1 MASIAGTWL
10 ARLGFRQSSW
20 RMRHAVKPRLFAVL
34 SLAAL
39 WLFALLALLQH
50 ASPVISSAAP
60 NAVTL
65 PGEVVI
71 NEIAWGGTA
80 ASSNDEWIELKNN
93 LAFPIT
99 LTGWTLTNTSRISVT
114 LVGVIPAH
122 GYFILER
129 SDDNTISDIPADQ
142 IYIYALLNP
151 PTPDRLVLRDD
162 TGSVV
167 DTANDDGGPW
177 PAGSVGPN
185 FFSMERIDPL
195 APDTDGNWASNDG
208 IVRNGHAANG
218 NSINGT
224 PKVRNSATSANLS
237 LVKSGPVA
245 SLMNQ
250 DITYTLSFSN
260 AGWLNAS
267 GVIITDTLPV
277 SVTFLRQSSSYTFTQ
292 SPDSRVMTWQ
302 VGTLITSNIASS
314 LTFAVRPDAGLTG
327 LITNTASITSAVV
340 DYRPDNNISSLTTQV
355 TPPSADISLGK
366 SAPDTLI
373 AGNEI
378 TYVIA
383 LVNVGQATAL
393 GARVTDTLPL
403 SVTFLRQSAPYAFIQ
418 NGRRLI
424 WGVGDLA
431 PSSTPI
437 TWTATGRIDLNFDG
451 ALVNIVQGSIA
462 SAEPVTANNT
472 AQATTQVRAPTP
484 QLLINGV
491 LYEGLQAGQEDEAVQ
506 ILNVGI
512 APVNLRGYT
521 VTEAAAPGV
530 QFPTYTLQV
539 HQRVWVAKNA
549 IAFRDSFGFWP
560 DFAVMGAPTHALK
573 LAGNWPGGNLGQS
586 GDVQLKA
593 ASGNVL
599 DRLVYGSAALPPS
612 GWSSPALSPYS
623 VAPLGIAGQVIARVP
638 DERTGLPVPDTN
650 TAADWLQ
657 FAGNTITGRR
667 PMYAGWDMTYPES
680 NQGGFFWPVT
690 TTTPAT
696 VTLGIAPD
704 NAYDVVRAAVR
715 SAQHSIEI
723 EAYELRHYGIVTDL
737 VQKARTGVSV
747 TVLLEGAPAGGMDD
761 QEKWACQQMEAAGGQ
776 CWFMFSDGDHIR
788 NRYHYL
794 HGKFIVLDR
803 ERLVVSTQN
812 LSGSGMPDDDKSD
825 GTYGSRG
832 YVLTV
837 ESPQL
842 AERAG
847 LILDR
852 DRDPAHTDIARWGT
866 SGFVEPSP
874 PVVPIT
880 VSGGTTTT
888 VSFPSPQ
895 TFNDATYLELFTS
908 PEASTRQ
915 SDALIGLLAR
925 ASAGDQVYV
934 EQMYEY
940 PDWGDAIAAPN
951 LRLKAYLDAAR
962 RGAKVRLLLNSGQFD
977 ENIVDLTKNITT
989 TAAVNAIARQ
999 EGLDLQARMGDPI
1012 HFGIHSKLVLVKLNG
1027 AGLAYSHVGSINGS
1041 EAASK
1046 INREAAVQV
1055 ESQNLYAA
1063 LARVFWADWNLSAPV
1078 FLPLVMRGYTA
1089 PDHALVSEVLYDPSG
1104 NPDTGREWVELHN
1117 PTGSAIDIS
1126 GWSLGD
1132 AINDGEYGAGR
1143 YLFPPNTS
1151 LPPGSVMVIA
1161 QQAADVAFKPDF
1173 EFLIDPSRNDS
1184 TVPDMMLPP
1193 GGIWPGFGLAL
1204 NNTGDPVILR
1214 NAAGQPMDAVVWGTG
1229 SFPGTLPHV
1238 GVTASDHSLERR
1250 PAYIDTDDC
1259 AADFLDRTPPTPGSV
1274 P

>member
-1 MASIAGTWL
+1 M
-10 ARLGFRQSSW
+10 
-20 RMRHAVKPRLFAVL
+20 KPRLLAVL

-39 WLFALLALLQH
+39 WLFALFALLQQTP
-50 ASPVISSAAP
+50 PVISSGSP
-60 NAVTL
+60 NTATL

-71 NEIAWGGTA
+71 NEVAWAGTSVSTTA
-80 ASSNDEWIELKNN
+80 DEWIELYNTTDN
-93 LAFPIT
+93 LIT
-99 LTGWTLTNTSRISVT
+99 LTGWRLRGKTLNAALSGT
-114 LVGVIPAH
+114 IPAK
-122 GYFILER
+122 GYYMIER
-129 SDDNTISDIPADQ
+129 TDDSTISDIPADWM
-142 IYIYALLNP
+142 
-151 PTPDRLVLRDD
+151 
-162 TGSVV
+162 GSFGSSGLPNAGDMLTLTDSISNVI
-167 DTANDDGGPW
+167 DTANGDGGGW
-177 PAGSVGPN
+177 PAGTAGPN
-185 FFSMERIDPL
+185 YYSMERIDPL
-195 APDTDGNWASNDG
+195 AADTSANWASNDG
-208 IVRNGHAANG
+208 IIRNGHGANG
-218 NSINGT
+218 NAINGT
-224 PKVRNSATSANLS
+224 PQARNSAASANLG
-237 LVKSGPVA
+237 LVKSGPGM
-245 SLMNQ
+245 SLTNQ
-250 DITYTLSFSN
+250 DISYTLSFSN
-260 AGWLNAS
+260 AGRLNAS
-267 GVIITDTLPV
+267 GVIIADVLPM
-277 SVTFLRQSSSYTFTQ
+277 SVTFLRQSSSYTFTR
-292 SPDSRVMTWQ
+292 SPDGRVMTWQ
-302 VGTLITSNIASS
+302 VGTLITSHGTKS
-314 LTFAVRPDAGLTG
+314 LTFAVRPDADLTG
-327 LITNTASITSAVV
+327 RITNTANITSAVV
-340 DYRPDNNISSLTTQV
+340 DYRPDNNTSSFTTQV
-355 TPPSADISLGK
+355 TPPSADINLGK
-366 SAPDTLI
+366 SAPGTLI

-383 LVNVGQATAL
+383 IGNVGQATAL

-403 SVTFLRQSAPYAFIQ
+403 SVTFMRQSAPYTFTQ

-424 WGVGDLA
+424 WSVGDLA
-431 PSSTPI
+431 PSSAPI

-451 ALVNIVQGSIA
+451 TLVNIVQGSIA
-462 SAEPVTANNT
+462 STEPVTANNT
-472 AQATTQVRAPTP
+472 AQATTQVSAPTP
-484 QLLINGV
+484 QVLINGV

-521 VTEAAAPGV
+521 VTEAASPGV

-560 DFAVMGAPTHALK
+560 DFAVTGAPTYSIK
-573 LAGNWPGGNLGQS
+573 LAGNWPGGHLGQS
-586 GDVQLKA
+586 GDVQIKA
-593 ASGNVL
+593 AAGNVL
-599 DRLVYGSAALPPS
+599 DRLVYGSAALPPN
-612 GWSSPALSPYS
+612 GWGGPALSPYS

-638 DERTGLPVPDTN
+638 DERTGLPVPDTD

-657 FAGNTITGRR
+657 FVGNSITGRR

-680 NQGGFFWPVT
+680 NQGGFFWPFT

-704 NAYDVVRAAVR
+704 NAYDVVQAAIR

-737 VQKARTGVSV
+737 VQKARMGVSV

-832 YVLTV
+832 YVLTI
-837 ESPQL
+837 ESPPL
-842 AERAG
+842 AGRAG
-847 LILDR
+847 LILER
-852 DRDPAHTDIARWGT
+852 DCDPAHADIARWGT

-880 VSGGTTTT
+880 LSGGTTTT
-888 VSFPSPQ
+888 VLFPSAQ
-895 TFNDATYLELFTS
+895 AFSDTTHLELFTS
-908 PEASTRQ
+908 PEASPRQ
-915 SDALIGLLAR
+915 SDALMGLLAR
-925 ASAGDQVYV
+925 ASVGDEIYV

-940 PDWGDAIAAPN
+940 PDWGDAVAAPN

-962 RGAKVRLLLNSGQFD
+962 RGTKVRLLLNNGQFD
-977 ENIVDLTKNITT
+977 ENTVDLTKNITT
-989 TAAVNAIARQ
+989 TAAVNAVARQ
-999 EGLDLQARMGDPI
+999 EGLDLQARMGDPMQY
-1012 HFGIHSKLVLVKLNG
+1012 GIHSKLVLVKLNS

-1063 LARVFWADWNLSAPV
+1063 LTRVFWADWNLSAPIL
-1078 FLPLVMRGYTA
+1078 LPLVMRDHQV
-1089 PDHALVSEVLYDPSG
+1089 PDHVVVSEVLYDPSG

-1117 PTGSAIDIS
+1117 PTGGAIELA

-1143 YLFPPNTS
+1143 YVFPPNTS
-1151 LPPGSVMVIA
+1151 LPPGGVMVIA
-1161 QQAADVAFKPDF
+1161 QQAADVVFKPDF
-1173 EFLIDPSRNDS
+1173 EFLIDPSRNDP

-1204 NNTGDPVILR
+1204 SNTGDPIILR
-1214 NAAGQPMDAVVWGTG
+1214 NAAGQLVDVLVWGNS
-1229 SFPGTLPHV
+1229 SFPGTGPHG

-1250 PAYIDTDDC
+1250 PADKDTNDC
-1259 AADFLDRTPPTPGSV
+1259 AADFFDRTPPTPGSV